1 MHIEPTQPWKSG
13 VLSETFYHHAGHSSQ
28 VDTAKRGF
36 SGESLPSKDPD
47 LSSYLHTKIARH
59 LKIAALLIKYLK
71 NISIP
76 PGNQQYAYC

>member
-1 MHIEPTQPWKSG
+1 MQATHLRWIQ
-13 VLSETFYHHAGHSSQ
+13 L
-28 VDTAKRGF
+28 RGDF

-47 LSSYLHTKIARH
+47 LSSYLHTKIAGH

-71 NISIP
+71 KISIP